1 MFESGGNVRQ
11 VFGTVLLAFKQCVQ
25 RLPAFGA
32 RLLGVLLLGLLLAK
46 GLAQAQQ
53 VGLLKMGLLQAGGVL
68 ALFGLRPG
76 CRFLRRLQGLL
87 QHGLLLAEPGL
98 FKQDNGTA
106 VRHEAA
112 WQASYTRS
120 QNASV
125 KARITTTSTPHGKRR
140 QLEVDFRIEADLQPE
155 TVKGA
160 ELFLIRLLKR
170 HFPHGSIAA
179 SWRADLGDQGVWYGD
194 TQFAY
199 NLIQPGVAGLHPQ
212 VHAGLVEHFSEPRWR
227 LI

>member
-1 MFESGGNVRQ
+1 MAQMPDSPVVAKAMVTLFIE
-11 VFGTVLLAFKQCVQ
+11 GTPEFIEEVLVISEPSPSLEPGDVCVVD
-25 RLPAFGA
+25 LYFDT
-32 RLLGVLLLGLLLAK
+32 
-46 GLAQAQQ
+46 
-53 VGLLKMGLLQAGGVL
+53 
-68 ALFGLRPG
+68 
-76 CRFLRRLQGLL
+76 
-87 QHGLLLAEPGL
+87 LLAEPGL